1 MQRLNLNKKP
11 HTGAKINLTE
21 EDMQLFTGKQE
32 SSNGGAGYFSGD
44 SLSSTPERRVQRP
57 VVAVQEFVLNQAR
70 PKAPACDREMTPD
83 SINNDQETDEQPQ
96 IAKTEIVPSGVMPC
110 VEEGLSNDEDCEN
123 RHTLIDYEGQ
133 VFYEEEEEVDDDDDE
148 EYEDYEEESAANQHT
163 ASRSFVSQVKTSI
176 KNSQIQ
182 QKKQQQ
188 QERLKASTSSGG
200 GGVRRVSSRKVAS
213 ETRALDTDEET
224 NNLLAASVNGCSEEN
239 CEGLVNVRF
248 IGRGS

>member
-1 MQRLNLNKKP
+1 
-11 HTGAKINLTE
+11 
-21 EDMQLFTGKQE
+21 MQLFTGKQE

-57 VVAVQEFVLNQAR
+57 VVAVQEFILNQAR
-70 PKAPACDREMTPD
+70 PKALACDREMTPD

-110 VEEGLSNDEDCEN
+110 VEEGLSNDEDCEG

-133 VFYEEEEEVDDDDDE
+133 VFYEQEEVVDDDDE
-148 EYEDYEEESAANQHT
+148 EYEDYEEESAANQQT

-200 GGVRRVSSRKVAS
+200 NGGGVRRVSSRKVGS

-224 NNLLAASVNGCSEEN
+224 NNLLATSVNGCSEEN
-239 CEGLVNVRF
+239 CEGLVNVRC
-248 IGRGS
+248 IGRGKVKSI